1 MKVIDFRFRPNTKET
16 LSGIANSK
24 MFKGLCAAIDFSKM
38 LPQTLEEIIE
48 DLDRHNVETAV
59 ITGRDCETT
68 YGSKSN
74 NDSVVDFVKKFP
86 GKFVG
91 FYGLDPH
98 KGMRAI
104 EDLKYAVN
112 ELGFKGAAID
122 PYLAQ
127 IYVNDAKYYPIYA
140 KCCELGV
147 PIIIT
152 TGPATLVPNSIIDHV
167 APRYIDFA
175 ARDFPE
181 LKLIVSHGGYP
192 WVNEMIFVAQRNQN
206 VYLEMSEYELFPQS
220 EAYIQAA
227 NTVISDKIL
236 YASAHPFQNFKETL
250 KIYENLPFTD
260 GARKK
265 IMYANAARLLFGIE
279 HVVEDHKVANKA
291 GEQQGVNDDVEKMII
306 EAVIR
311 ELAKKGMVEVNR

>member
-24 MFKGLCAAIDFSKM
+24 MFKGLCASIDFSKM
-38 LPQTLEEIIE
+38 LPQTLQEVVD
-48 DLDRHNVETAV
+48 DLDKYNVETAV

-74 NDSVVDFVKKFP
+74 NNSVIDFIKEYP
-86 GKFVG
+86 DKFVG

-104 EDLKYAVN
+104 RDLNHAVK

-122 PYLAQ
+122 PYLAR
-127 IYVNDAKYYPIYA
+127 IYVNDAKYYPFYA
-140 KCCELGV
+140 KCCELDV

-152 TGPATLVPNSIIDHV
+152 TGPATLVPNAVIDHV
-167 APRYIDFA
+167 APRYIDFV

-181 LKLIVSHGGYP
+181 LKLIISHGGYP
-192 WVNEMIFVAQRNQN
+192 WVNEMIFVVQRNQN
-206 VYLEMSEYELFPQS
+206 VYMEMSEYEMFPQS
-220 EAYIQAA
+220 ESYIQAA

-236 YASAHPFQNFKETL
+236 YASAHPFQDFKETL
-250 KIYENLPFTD
+250 RVYEKLAFTD
-260 GARKK
+260 DVREK
-265 IMYANAARLLFGIE
+265 IMYKNAANLLFGLDKTTE
-279 HVVEDHKVANKA
+279 KLQAASTNPVKKQSVSQDM
-291 GEQQGVNDDVEKMII
+291 EKMIVQ
-306 EAVIR
+306 AVMQ
-311 ELAKKGMVEVNR
+311 ELVQRGMVNTK